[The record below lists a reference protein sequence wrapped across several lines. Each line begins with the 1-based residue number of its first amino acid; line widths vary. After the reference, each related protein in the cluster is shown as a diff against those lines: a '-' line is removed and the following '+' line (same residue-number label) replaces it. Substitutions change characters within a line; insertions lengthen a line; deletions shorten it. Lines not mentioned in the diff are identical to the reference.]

1 MNKRI
6 ERKME
11 KLFRKLSN
19 RYDFDECVLIDFYAH
34 SIVGEF
40 IREAQLG
47 CKTFEIRYN
56 SDSDSD
62 IMFAK
67 DVAKVVELYL
77 EDFKEKGFCNY
88 KVIKRR
94 GC

>member
-6 ERKME
+6 ERKIE
-11 KLFRKLSN
+11 KLLRKLSN
-19 RYDFDECVLIDFYAH
+19 RYDFDEYVLIIRYAH
-34 SIVGEF
+34 SIVGEL
-40 IREAQLG
+40 IREAPLG
-47 CKTFEIRYN
+47 FETFEIRCN
-56 SDSDSD
+56 SDSD

-88 KVIKRR
+88 
-94 GC
+94 

>member
-6 ERKME
+6 ERKIE
-11 KLFRKLSN
+11 KLLRKLSN
-19 RYDFDECVLIDFYAH
+19 RYDFDEYVLIIRYAH
-34 SIVGEF
+34 SIVGEL

-47 CKTFEIRYN
+47 SETFEIRCN

-88 KVIKRR
+88 KVIE
-94 GC
+94 

>member
-6 ERKME
+6 ERKIE
-11 KLFRKLSN
+11 KLLRKLSN
-19 RYDFDECVLIDFYAH
+19 RYDFDEYVLIIRYAH
-34 SIVGEF
+34 SIVVEL

-47 CKTFEIRYN
+47 SETFEIRCN
-56 SDSDSD
+56 SDSDT
-62 IMFAK
+62 MFAK

-88 KVIKRR
+88 KVIE
-94 GC
+94 

>member
-6 ERKME
+6 ERKIE
-11 KLFRKLSN
+11 KLLRKLSN
-19 RYDFDECVLIDFYAH
+19 RYDFDEYVLIIRYAH
-34 SIVGEF
+34 SIVGEL

-47 CKTFEIRYN
+47 SETFEIRCS
-56 SDSDSD
+56 SDSAT
-62 IMFAK
+62 MFAK

-88 KVIKRR
+88 KVIE
-94 GC
+94 

>member
-6 ERKME
+6 ERKIE
-11 KLFRKLSN
+11 KLLRKLSN
-19 RYDFDECVLIDFYAH
+19 RYDFDECVLINRYAH

-47 CKTFEIRYN
+47 CKTFEIRCN
-56 SDSDSD
+56 SDSDT
-62 IMFAK
+62 MFAK

-88 KVIKRR
+88 KVIE
-94 GC
+94 

>member
-19 RYDFDECVLIDFYAH
+19 RYDFDECVLINRYAY
-34 SIVGEF
+34 SIVGEI
-40 IREAQLG
+40 IRGAQLG
-47 CKTFEIRYN
+47 IETVSIGYYN
-56 SDSDSD
+56 ESDT
-62 IMFAK
+62 MFAK

-77 EDFKEKGFCNY
+77 EDFKDKGFLNY
-88 KVIKRR
+88 KVKE
-94 GC
+94 

>member
-6 ERKME
+6 ERKIE
-11 KLFRKLSN
+11 KLLRKLSN
-19 RYDFDECVLIDFYAH
+19 RYDFDEYVLIIRYAH
-34 SIVGEF
+34 SIVGEL

-47 CKTFEIRYN
+47 SETFEIRCN
-56 SDSDSD
+56 SDT
-62 IMFAK
+62 MFAK

-88 KVIKRR
+88 KVIE
-94 GC
+94 

>member
-6 ERKME
+6 ERKIE
-11 KLFRKLSN
+11 KLLRKLSN
-19 RYDFDECVLIDFYAH
+19 RYDFDEFFLINRYAH

-47 CKTFEIRYN
+47 CKTFEIRCN
-56 SDSDSD
+56 SDSDT
-62 IMFAK
+62 MFAK
-67 DVAKVVELYL
+67 DVAKLVELYL

-88 KVIKRR
+88 KVIE
-94 GC
+94 